1 MIKVLIKNN
10 NKYITHIQ
18 IKGHADFGEYGK
30 DLVCAGVS
38 AVATGICNAL
48 AKKGFLEEKKCAII
62 LKNGNI
68 MIDVYENDEIMQVI
82 LETLVISLESFTEDY
97 HQYIKITYEEE

>member
-1 MIKVLIKNN
+1 MIKVQIKRN
-10 NKYITHIQ
+10 NKYITQIK
-18 IKGHADFGEYGK
+18 IKGHAQFGEY
-30 DLVCAGVS
+30 LVCAGVS
-38 AVATGICNAL
+38 AVATGICNTL

-68 MIDVYENDEIMQVI
+68 MIDVYENDEVMQVI

>member
-1 MIKVLIKNN
+1 MIKVLVKRN
-10 NKYITHIQ
+10 NKYITQ
-18 IKGHADFGEYGK
+18 VKIKGHAEFGEYGK

-38 AVATGICNAL
+38 AIATGICNTL
-48 AKKGFLEEKKCAII
+48 AKKNFLEQKKCAIV

-68 MIDVYENDEIMQVI
+68 VIDVYEEDEVMQVI
-82 LETLVISLESFTEDY
+82 LETLVISLESFVEDY

>member
-1 MIKVLIKNN
+1 MIKVQIKRN
-10 NKYITHIQ
+10 NKYITQ
-18 IKGHADFGEYGK
+18 IKIKGQAQFGEYGK
-30 DLVCAGVS
+30 DLVCAGV
-38 AVATGICNAL
+38 
-48 AKKGFLEEKKCAII
+48 
-62 LKNGNI
+62 KNGNI

>member
-1 MIKVLIKNN
+1 MIKVQIKRN
-10 NKYITHIQ
+10 NKYITQIK
-18 IKGHADFGEYGK
+18 IKGHAQFGK

-38 AVATGICNAL
+38 AVATGICNTL

>member
-1 MIKVLIKNN
+1 MIKVQIKRN
-10 NKYITHIQ
+10 NKYITQIK
-18 IKGHADFGEYGK
+18 IKGH
-30 DLVCAGVS
+30 
-38 AVATGICNAL
+38 

>member
-38 AVATGICNAL
+38 AIATGICNTL
-48 AKKGFLEEKKCAII
+48 AKKQFLEKKMCAISFE
-62 LKNGNI
+62 NGNI
-68 MIDVYENDEIMQVI
+68 KMQVI
-82 LETLVISLESFTEDY
+82 LETLVISLESFMEDY

>member
-1 MIKVLIKNN
+1 MIKVQIKRN
-10 NKYITHIQ
+10 NKYITQIK
-18 IKGHADFGEYGK
+18 IKGHAQFGEYGK

-38 AVATGICNAL
+38 AVATGICNTL

-62 LKNGNI
+62 LKHGNI
-68 MIDVYENDEIMQVI
+68 MIDGSDNEEIMHVI
-82 LETLVISLESFTEDY
+82 LATLVIRVESFTEDY

>member
-1 MIKVLIKNN
+1 MIKVQIKRN
-10 NKYITHIQ
+10 NKYITQIK
-18 IKGHADFGEYGK
+18 IKGHAQFGEYGK

-38 AVATGICNAL
+38 AVATGICNTL
-48 AKKGFLEEKKCAII
+48 AKKGFLEEKK

-68 MIDVYENDEIMQVI
+68 MIDVYENDEVMQVI

>member
-1 MIKVLIKNN
+1 MIKVQIKRN
-10 NKYITHIQ
+10 NKYITQIK
-18 IKGHADFGEYGK
+18 IKGHAQFGEYGK

-38 AVATGICNAL
+38 AVATGICNTL

-62 LKNGNI
+62 L
-68 MIDVYENDEIMQVI
+68 YENDEIMQVI

>member
-1 MIKVLIKNN
+1 MIKVQIKRN
-10 NKYITHIQ
+10 NKYITQIK
-18 IKGHADFGEYGK
+18 IKGHAQFGEYGK

-62 LKNGNI
+62 LKNAS
-68 MIDVYENDEIMQVI
+68 DTRD
-82 LETLVISLESFTEDY
+82 SCD
-97 HQYIKITYEEE
+97 

>member
-1 MIKVLIKNN
+1 MIKVQIKRN
-10 NKYITHIQ
+10 NKYITQIK
-18 IKGHADFGEYGK
+18 IKGHAHCGQYGQ
-30 DLVCAGVS
+30 DIVCAGGS
-38 AVATGICNAL
+38 AVATCICNTL
-48 AKKGFLEEKKCAII
+48 AKKGFLEEKKCSII

-68 MIDVYENDEIMQVI
+68 MIDVYENDEVMQVI

>member
-1 MIKVLIKNN
+1 MIKVLVKRN
-10 NKYITHIQ
+10 NKYITQ
-18 IKGHADFGEYGK
+18 VKIKGHAEFGEYGK

-38 AVATGICNAL
+38 AIATGICNTL
-48 AKKGFLEEKKCAII
+48 AKKNFLEQKKCAIV

-68 MIDVYENDEIMQVI
+68 MIDVYKEDEVMQVI
-82 LETLVISLESFTEDY
+82 LETLVISLESFVEDY

>member
-38 AVATGICNAL
+38 AIATGICNTL
-48 AKKGFLEEKKCAII
+48 AKKQFLEKKMCAISFE
-62 LKNGNI
+62 NGNI
-68 MIDVYENDEIMQVI
+68 KIDVYKEDETMQVI
-82 LETLVISLESFTEDY
+82 LETLVIGLESFMEDY

>member
-1 MIKVLIKNN
+1 MIKVQIKRN
-10 NKYITHIQ
+10 NKYITQIK
-18 IKGHADFGEYGK
+18 IKGHAQFGEYGK

-38 AVATGICNAL
+38 AVATGICNTL

-97 HQYIKITYEEE
+97 HQYIKITYEKE

>member
-1 MIKVLIKNN
+1 MIKVQIKRN
-10 NKYITHIQ
+10 NKYITQIK
-18 IKGHADFGEYGK
+18 IKGHARFGEYGK

-38 AVATGICNAL
+38 AVATGICNTL
-48 AKKGFLEEKKCAII
+48 AKKEFLEEKKCAII

-68 MIDVYENDEIMQVI
+68 MIDVYENDEVMQVI

>member
-1 MIKVLIKNN
+1 MIKVQIKRN
-10 NKYITHIQ
+10 NKYITQ
-18 IKGHADFGEYGK
+18 IKIK
-30 DLVCAGVS
+30 
-38 AVATGICNAL
+38 ATGICNAL